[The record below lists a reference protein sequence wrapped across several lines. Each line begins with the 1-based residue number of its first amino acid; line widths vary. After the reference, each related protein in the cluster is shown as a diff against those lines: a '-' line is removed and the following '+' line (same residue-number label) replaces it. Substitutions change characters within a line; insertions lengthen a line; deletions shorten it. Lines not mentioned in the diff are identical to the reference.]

1 MQNTEDIET
10 PYQSVIQI
18 ANQQSSL
25 RTDWSEVGLDSVDGS
40 DSTSLSRRNE
50 LVDGLKMILKL
61 STCSSVE
68 ASEDI

>member
-25 RTDWSEVGLDSVDGS
+25 RTDWSEVGLDSVDGC